1 MRATDHRTC
10 LTTAWTAL
18 VLLAVAF
25 TLTACGPGYLDKGKK
40 VAATDEN
47 RAIYNVLVKYH
58 KAMEDRDTALLRGL
72 VSKRYY
78 ENGGTTDTD
87 KDDYGVDKLQ
97 ADVVPRLRDNVKRLQ
112 FRIRLLAIRIDGER
126 ADAEYEFFGRALL
139 SEGGRKSYKMW
150 NDFAQMSF
158 IREDGKWM
166 ISKGL

>member
-1 MRATDHRTC
+1 MTSNSVSKDAAR
-10 LTTAWTAL
+10 L
-18 VLLAVAF
+18 
-25 TLTACGPGYLDKGKK
+25 TLTALLAALLFASGCGPGYLDKGKK
-40 VAATDEN
+40 VPATSEN

-58 KAMEDRDTALLRGL
+58 KAMEDRDSKALRSLI
-72 VSKRYY
+72 SKRYY
-78 ENGGTTDTD
+78 ENGGTTDSD

-97 ADVVPRLRDNVKRLQ
+97 SDVIPRLRDNVKRLQ

-139 SEGGRKSYKMW
+139 TEGGRKSYKMW

-158 IREDGKWM
+158 IREDGKWL